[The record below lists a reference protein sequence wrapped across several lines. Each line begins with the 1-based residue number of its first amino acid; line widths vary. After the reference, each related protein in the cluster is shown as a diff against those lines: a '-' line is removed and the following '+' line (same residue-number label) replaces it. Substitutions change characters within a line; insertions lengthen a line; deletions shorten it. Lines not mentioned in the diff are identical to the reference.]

1 MIERILSLLFP
12 PREPIYHVYRHTTKE
27 IPVMSS
33 SQARAYML
41 HIAPR
46 KSTTLWTWEEN
57 ADYEMRSRRYA
68 WARLQ
73 ASRR

>member
-1 MIERILSLLFP
+1 MITRILSVLFP
-12 PREPIYHVYRHTTKE
+12 ASEPSYHVYRRTTKG
-27 IPVMSS
+27 IPVMSGS
-33 SQARAYML
+33 EARAYML
-41 HIAPR
+41 RLAPR

-73 ASRR
+73 ANRG